1 VGQTICLK
9 DTGGESYINAGAF
22 MKGCVTFAR
31 TDARRRGAV
40 EFEKKTI
47 KKGRLTMGTG
57 ASAKAPVRSDD
68 EIRNSVLMELKWDPK
83 VTSDDI
89 GVAVKDGVV
98 TLTGFVP
105 SYWEKDAAEKAAR
118 RVYGVKA
125 VANDLEVKLLSSR
138 TDPEIARDIVHELES
153 HISIPANNI
162 KATVRN
168 GWVTLE
174 GNVDWQYQK
183 LLAESAVKKI
193 RGVIGVTN
201 NIEVKPAVSPT
212 DIKSKIEEALR
223 RSAELD
229 ARRITVETD
238 GGTVKLYGTVRAW
251 AEREEAERAAWSAP
265 GVTKVENH
273 ITISP

>member
-1 VGQTICLK
+1 
-9 DTGGESYINAGAF
+9 
-22 MKGCVTFAR
+22 
-31 TDARRRGAV
+31 
-40 EFEKKTI
+40 
-47 KKGRLTMGTG
+47 MGTG
-57 ASAKAPVRSDD
+57 ASAKAPARSDD
-68 EIRNSVLMELKWDPK
+68 EIRNSVLIELKWDPK
-83 VTSDDI
+83 ITSDDI
-89 GVAVKDGVV
+89 GVAVKDGAV
-98 TLTGFVP
+98 TLTGFVS
-105 SYWEKDAAEKAAR
+105 SYWEKDAAEKAAK

-138 TDPEIARDIVHELES
+138 TDPEIARDIIHELES
-153 HISIPANNI
+153 HVSIPADNI

-174 GNVDWQYQK
+174 GTVEWQYQK
-183 LLAESAVKKI
+183 LIAESAVKKI
-193 RGVIGVTN
+193 KGVIGVAN
-201 NIEVKPAVSPT
+201 NIEVKPTVSPT

-238 GGTVKLYGTVRAW
+238 GGTVKLYGSVRSW
-251 AEREEAERAAWSAP
+251 AERQEAERAAWSAP